1 MDVVLWESSTAT
13 QQHII
18 GKGFDD
24 IVLQIGVSLETED
37 KTVTEVHFCP
47 FLKKKQP
54 AKAGCLG

>member
-24 IVLQIGVSLETED
+24 IVLHIGVSLE
-37 KTVTEVHFCP
+37 
-47 FLKKKQP
+47 
-54 AKAGCLG
+54 AKD